1 MIAALTLTLVLA
13 PQKSMDDRALVRE
26 RGGQTDAIKNA
37 QEGLVPPAIDTKIW
51 RNTPKNQPLPWSQ
64 MKGKV
69 VLVVLWSFWDKE
81 GKKAAPLLEKLRTEY
96 SRTLV
101 IVGVHSDVDTA
112 KGLEAAKALKYKFP
126 LAFDE
131 GKFLKMMGGDG
142 YPDYILIDKRGKTRV
157 VDLANAYL
165 ESAVKVLVRQK

>member
-1 MIAALTLTLVLA
+1 MITALVLCAALA
-13 PQKSMDDRALVRE
+13 PQKSLDDRSLVRE

-37 QEGLVPPAIDTKIW
+37 REGLAPPAINTKTW

-69 VLVVLWSFWDKE
+69 VLVLLWSFWDKE
-81 GKKAAPLLEKLRTEY
+81 GKKAAPLLENLRKEY
-96 SRTLV
+96 ARTLV

-112 KGLEAAKALKYKFP
+112 KGLEMAKTLKYKFP

-142 YPDYILIDKRGKTRV
+142 YPDYILIDKKGNTRV
-157 VDLANAYL
+157 VDLANDYVEA
-165 ESAVKVLVRQK
+165 AVKFLVRQK